1 MTQMMTLC
9 RSHKL
14 GRSTLNPEMMYLGK
28 IKSSKTSARRF
39 GLMPDYTMRDDWIC
53 FTHVYDD
60 GGELYIETKLKTT
73 VEADMQ
79 AAIDMM
85 ELTNGGG

>member
-1 MTQMMTLC
+1 MT
-9 RSHKL
+9 
-14 GRSTLNPEMMYLGK
+14 
-28 IKSSKTSARRF
+28 
-39 GLMPDYTMRDDWIC
+39 DYTMRDDWIC

-60 GGELYIETKLKTT
+60 GELYIETKLRTT

-85 ELTNGGG
+85 ELTRNVG